1 MFSRR
6 VQGEEL
12 IMDKVHSRR
21 DDIMRSMR
29 ITLSKGAAV
38 GAAALLGVSILAGC
52 SSSDS
57 SSEETTASET
67 TSEESMDGG
76 SQMLPPV
83 IVEPG
88 QTEASAKVGDFID
101 IVVEEIVGTTIA
113 TDNPEILK
121 ISQAYDDGSAI
132 FNPGAEALAPGTA
145 IITVTT
151 PDNESYDITVTVT
164 E

>member
-1 MFSRR
+1 
-6 VQGEEL
+6 
-12 IMDKVHSRR
+12 
-21 DDIMRSMR
+21 MRSMR
-29 ITLSKGAAV
+29 ITLSKGAAI
-38 GAAALLGVSILAGC
+38 GAAALLGVTVLAGC
-52 SSSDS
+52 SSSSDS
-57 SSEETTASET
+57 SNGESTSSET
-67 TSEESMDGG
+67 TGEGSMDGG

-121 ISQAYDDGSAI
+121 VSQAYDDGSAL

>member
-52 SSSDS
+52 S

>member
-1 MFSRR
+1 
-6 VQGEEL
+6 
-12 IMDKVHSRR
+12 
-21 DDIMRSMR
+21 MRSMR

-38 GAAALLGVSILAGC
+38 GAAALLGVSVLAGC

-57 SSEETTASET
+57 SSASSSDETTASET

-101 IVVEEIVGTTIA
+101 IVVEEIIGTTIA

>member
-1 MFSRR
+1 
-6 VQGEEL
+6 
-12 IMDKVHSRR
+12 
-21 DDIMRSMR
+21 MRSMR

-38 GAAALLGVSILAGC
+38 GAAALLGVTVLAGC
-52 SSSDS
+52 SSSSDEPAS
-57 SSEETTASET
+57 SET
-67 TSEESMDGG
+67 TSEEAMDGG

-101 IVVEEIVGTTIA
+101 IVVEEIIGTTVA

-121 ISQAYDDGSAI
+121 ISQAYDDGSAV

>member
-1 MFSRR
+1 
-6 VQGEEL
+6 
-12 IMDKVHSRR
+12 
-21 DDIMRSMR
+21 MRSMR

-38 GAAALLGVSILAGC
+38 GAAALLGVSVLAGC
-52 SSSDS
+52 SSSDDS
-57 SSEETTASET
+57 SSEETTTSETASEE
-67 TSEESMDGG
+67 SGGSMDGG

-88 QTEASAKVGDFID
+88 QTEASATVGDFID

-121 ISQAYDDGSAI
+121 ISQAYDDGSAL

-145 IITVTT
+145 TITVTT
-151 PDNESYDITVTVT
+151 PDNTSYDITVTVT

>member
-1 MFSRR
+1 MNTRSIATRSIE
-6 VQGEEL
+6 G
-12 IMDKVHSRR
+12 DA
-21 DDIMRSMR
+21 IMRSMR

-57 SSEETTASET
+57 SSGETTASET

-145 IITVTT
+145 VITVTT

>member
-1 MFSRR
+1 
-6 VQGEEL
+6 
-12 IMDKVHSRR
+12 
-21 DDIMRSMR
+21 MRTMR
-29 ITLSKGAAV
+29 ITLSKGAAI
-38 GAAALLGVSILAGC
+38 GAAALLGIAVLAGC
-52 SSSDS
+52 SSGDS
-57 SSEETTASET
+57 SSEETTTSET

-121 ISQAYDDGSAI
+121 ISQAYDDGSAV

>member
-1 MFSRR
+1 
-6 VQGEEL
+6 
-12 IMDKVHSRR
+12 
-21 DDIMRSMR
+21 MR
-29 ITLSKGAAV
+29 ITLSKGAV
-38 GAAALLGVSILAGC
+38 IGAAALLGVTVLAGC
-52 SSSDS
+52 SSSSDTS
-57 SSEETTASET
+57 NDESTSSET
-67 TSEESMDGG
+67 TSDESMDGG
-76 SQMLPPV
+76 NQMLPPV

-88 QTEASAKVGDFID
+88 QTEANATVGDFID

-121 ISQAYDDGSAI
+121 VSQAYDDGSAL

-151 PDNESYDITVTVT
+151 PDNTSYDITVTVT

>member
-1 MFSRR
+1 
-6 VQGEEL
+6 
-12 IMDKVHSRR
+12 MDKVHSRR

-38 GAAALLGVSILAGC
+38 GAAALLGVSVLAGC

-67 TSEESMDGG
+67 TSEDSMDGG

-101 IVVEEIVGTTIA
+101 IVVEEIVGTTIS